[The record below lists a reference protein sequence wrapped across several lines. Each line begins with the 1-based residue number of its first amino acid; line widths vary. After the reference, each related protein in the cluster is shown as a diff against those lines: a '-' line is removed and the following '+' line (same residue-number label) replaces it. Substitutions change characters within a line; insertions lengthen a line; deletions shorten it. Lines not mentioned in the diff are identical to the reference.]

1 MRREKGGGR
10 REEGGGR
17 REEGGGRRE
26 VDRHGGGGGKGP
38 VLPLSPFSV
47 APMVVDCPWDCG
59 QVGSRPRVQLLI
71 RKGEEIF
78 YPVVDDQ

>member
-1 MRREKGGGR
+1 MEVL
-10 REEGGGR
+10 GGR

-47 APMVVDCPWDCG
+47 APMVVDYPWDW
-59 QVGSRPRVQLLI
+59 VSPQLLN

>member
-1 MRREKGGGR
+1 M
-10 REEGGGR
+10 
-17 REEGGGRRE
+17 
-26 VDRHGGGGGKGP
+26 DRHGGGGGKGP

-47 APMVVDCPWDCG
+47 APMVVDYPWDW
-59 QVGSRPRVQLLI
+59 VSPQLLN